1 MNRTLVPFP
10 SIEPLALNSLVCVP
24 LPQGFLRK
32 FDTNRDGVLDFGEFM
47 NGWRMT
53 FGVDADHILLQ
64 ALRSAPYKK
73 PFSLT
78 THYAASESAI
88 ASKITAM
95 KDPMGSDF

>member
-1 MNRTLVPFP
+1 
-10 SIEPLALNSLVCVP
+10 
-24 LPQGFLRK
+24 
-32 FDTNRDGVLDFGEFM
+32 
-47 NGWRMT
+47 MT

-88 ASKITAM
+88 ASKIPAM
-95 KDPMGSDF
+95 KDPMGTDF